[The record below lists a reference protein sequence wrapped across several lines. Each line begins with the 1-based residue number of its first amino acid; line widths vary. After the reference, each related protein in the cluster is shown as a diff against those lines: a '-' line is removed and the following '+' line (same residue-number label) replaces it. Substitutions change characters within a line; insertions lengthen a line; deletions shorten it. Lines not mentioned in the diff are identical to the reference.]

1 MKILKLIIAA
11 LIDTGLIW
19 GSIYLFPEES
29 MFYLILLTFLILVVS
44 LLGYYI
50 IKEKKPIWILIILIL
65 LLPLSYLGNMGI
77 TKIQEKNYNKQM
89 DVLAEQN
96 KVKAQEMTDSL
107 KTLLENNDVKG
118 LKEIYTEESINNL
131 TDKINLKNIKLEKF
145 GEDLEVEPYDTES
158 WGAYGT
164 GNFTYEGTKYY
175 IEYSITGTSEEAN
188 YSDITIVPYD
198 LYEKASNITEESDV
212 DETNAIYEEI
222 DEKQIYVESI
232 YNTENADLDASMDL
246 EY

>member
-50 IKEKKPIWILIILIL
+50 IKEKKPIWILIIL

-164 GNFTYEGTKYY
+164 GNFTYEDTKYY

-198 LYEKASNITEESDV
+198 LYEKASNITEESDA

-232 YNTENADLDASMDL
+232 YNTENADLDALTDL

>member
-107 KTLLENNDVKG
+107 KTLLEKKN
-118 LKEIYTEESINNL
+118 KEIFNDDTQYFHSINEYA
-131 TDKINLKNIKLEKF
+131 NICICRRDCA
-145 GEDLEVEPYDTES
+145 G
-158 WGAYGT
+158 
-164 GNFTYEGTKYY
+164 
-175 IEYSITGTSEEAN
+175 
-188 YSDITIVPYD
+188 
-198 LYEKASNITEESDV
+198 
-212 DETNAIYEEI
+212 
-222 DEKQIYVESI
+222 
-232 YNTENADLDASMDL
+232 
-246 EY
+246 